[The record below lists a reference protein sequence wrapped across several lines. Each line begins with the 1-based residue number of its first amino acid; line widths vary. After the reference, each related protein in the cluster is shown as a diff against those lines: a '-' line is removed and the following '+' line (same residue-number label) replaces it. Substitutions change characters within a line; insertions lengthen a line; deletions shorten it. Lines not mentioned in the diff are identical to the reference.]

1 MFGEEVSES
10 PRAPSPWNNLVATPP
25 ASSPHLKAITGGE
38 LTRIP
43 KLIPEVEEGN
53 VEYKLKLLNP
63 TAARFARLVTQLKW
77 RLLEG
82 GGQAYYELGVAD
94 SGMLV
99 GLSRADLEA
108 SLETLEMMAGE
119 IGASV
124 IVVKEVEVP
133 RAMVEIAEK
142 LALRER
148 DDSGTSV
155 EDDGWTMMRM
165 GSWESR
171 AKKKSG
177 GSPLLEAAS
186 SWTPGSEPE
195 SEEDVVYGSAS
206 LATIKPGDFDTLPTL
221 RLEPPP
227 ENGDANPLFSMDPEL
242 EATSSEVDLSS
253 SDVDSDA
260 PSSRQFDIDLAI
272 ASVFKPRPIR
282 RRVQGTD
289 VQQGSRRGKD
299 KDRPAKVKRR
309 GAPPSLVDSSTSSD
323 PKAPPTKA
331 EAKAL
336 KRRAAR
342 DKRRDER
349 RKALLGQNGDVVDTQ
364 DAVGP
369 AAIAD
374 TTSSANA
381 ADDHAILVPEPMVD
395 PVASEAPSLAAR
407 LDGLHVSH
415 EDAPILPTSDR
426 SPSSIDDGNKED
438 KESDRNSGGSGCE
451 APAGSNVRALRHPV
465 AAAYEPRLIVEALVV
480 RKMSLEEGFLD
491 FEGFEVV

>member
-1 MFGEEVSES
+1 
-10 PRAPSPWNNLVATPP
+10 
-25 ASSPHLKAITGGE
+25 
-38 LTRIP
+38 
-43 KLIPEVEEGN
+43 
-53 VEYKLKLLNP
+53 
-63 TAARFARLVTQLKW
+63 
-77 RLLEG
+77 
-82 GGQAYYELGVAD
+82 
-94 SGMLV
+94 MLV

-148 DDSGTSV
+148 DDSGTSL

-171 AKKKSG
+171 AKKKGG
-177 GSPLLEAAS
+177 GSPRLEAA
-186 SWTPGSEPE
+186 TSEPE
-195 SEEDVVYGSAS
+195 VEEDVVYGSAS
-206 LATIKPGDFDTLPTL
+206 LATIKPGDLDALPTL
-221 RLEPPP
+221 RLQLPP
-227 ENGDANPLFSMDPEL
+227 ENGDVDPLFSMDSEL
-242 EATSSEVDLSS
+242 EASSSEVDLSS

-289 VQQGSRRGKD
+289 IHQGGRRGKD
-299 KDRPAKVKRR
+299 KDRPTKIKRR
-309 GAPPSLVDSSTSSD
+309 GGPPSLVDSSAS
-323 PKAPPTKA
+323 PEPNNPPTKA

-349 RKALLGQNGDVVDTQ
+349 RKALLGHHDMQ
-364 DAVGP
+364 DAVDP

-374 TTSSANA
+374 TASSTNP
-381 ADDHAILVPEPMVD
+381 ADDHAILVPETIVG

-415 EDAPILPTSDR
+415 EDAPIVPNSDR
-426 SPSSIDDGNKED
+426 VPGPNDDGVENIRD
-438 KESDRNSGGSGCE
+438 SGGGGCE
-451 APAGSNVRALRHPV
+451 APAGKDVRAFRNPV
-465 AAAYEPRLIVEALVV
+465 ATAYEPRLIVEALVV